1 MSYVKH
7 VNTKSPEYL
16 PLVNAIQ
23 SIKNEV
29 DRDPELHDSIDAIR
43 ILIYKRYNVSIDL
56 YNKTGYHNV
65 DFGDEKNYT
74 LFLLRWS

>member
-29 DRDPELHDSIDAIR
+29 DRDPEPNDSIDAIR
-43 ILIYKRYNVSIDL
+43 ILIYERYGVSIDL
-56 YNKTGYHNV
+56 YNNKGYHNV
-65 DFGDEKNYT
+65 DFGNEKNYT
-74 LFLLRWS
+74 LFLLRWA